1 MMMKNRDLFDE
12 SIDKLLLECDKE
24 KAESYKF
31 CKQQG
36 WDDLIDDNMLK
47 SVSKGAYATINGS
60 YDGVEEGYK
69 PYYEYLKGGNDMNKI
84 ERVIQENNEFL
95 AKNYKFCKENKLD
108 HIIDDKLLKAVAE
121 GGYVNDNGTF
131 DGIEEGYKP
140 YYEYLKYGNKPQQE
154 EVKEEPIMV
163 YKSELE
169 RVNERIAKKYKKYK
183 DEEKDYMIDERM
195 IKAVAEG
202 GYMHDHGINDGIQEG
217 YKPYYDYLKEQQDY
231 TTPYS
236 FEYEPYLLDNNNYSI
251 TFDHEVTYN
260 EPIQEIVYEEPIE
273 EDVDSDDIIN
283 IMDILSNKV
292 EEVKKT
298 IIHYISNY
306 RPIMNQY
313 TGDIDTILIE

>member
-1 MMMKNRDLFDE
+1 
-12 SIDKLLLECDKE
+12 
-24 KAESYKF
+24 
-31 CKQQG
+31 
-36 WDDLIDDNMLK
+36 
-47 SVSKGAYATINGS
+47 
-60 YDGVEEGYK
+60 
-69 PYYEYLKGGNDMNKI
+69 MNKL
-84 ERVIQENNEFL
+84 ERFIQESNELL

-140 YYEYLKYGNKPQQE
+140 YYDYLKYGNQYQEE
-154 EVKEEPIMV
+154 EVKEEPIMI

-202 GYMHDHGINDGIQEG
+202 GYIHDHGINDGIEEG
-217 YKPYYDYLKEQQDY
+217 YKPYYDYLKYNNNYEY

-236 FEYEPYLLDNNNYSI
+236 FEYEPYFSNNNNYSI
-251 TFDHEVTYN
+251 TFDHGVDTSDSIQMIEELYN
-260 EPIQEIVYEEPIE
+260 EEPVE
-273 EDVDSDDIIN
+273 EDVDSNEIIYVLSF
-283 IMDILSNKV
+283 LSNKISK
-292 EEVKKT
+292 VKNT

-313 TGDIDTILIE
+313 TDTIEAVLIE